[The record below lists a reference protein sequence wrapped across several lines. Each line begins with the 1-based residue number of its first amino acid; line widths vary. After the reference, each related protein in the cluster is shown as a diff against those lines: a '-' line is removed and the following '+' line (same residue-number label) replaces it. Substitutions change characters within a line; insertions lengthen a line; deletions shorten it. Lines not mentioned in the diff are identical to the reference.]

1 MNKQISK
8 LGQQASTLV
17 KTTKKQ
23 DINQRMLQ
31 LELKKSKEDF
41 KKLKGTLDGV
51 LERQRASDMHVESL
65 EKSMRKISNHRSLS
79 TNKNISGNLI
89 TVYNNAGLNE
99 KEQYKS
105 SGFYYS

>member
-8 LGQQASTLV
+8 LDHQASTLV

-51 LERQRASDMHVESL
+51 LQR
-65 EKSMRKISNHRSLS
+65 
-79 TNKNISGNLI
+79 
-89 TVYNNAGLNE
+89 
-99 KEQYKS
+99 
-105 SGFYYS
+105 